1 VPPDQPD
8 VLDLLRQAAA
18 RRAAGDLPGSLVPL
32 REAAR
37 RAPDQ
42 KIIQHDLGLTLASL
56 GDLDAALRH
65 FDRAVALDGRFG
77 AAHFQRGKLLEA
89 QGLPGAASAYGAAAE
104 AGLDSPDLFLRLASM
119 LYRAGMRDEAA
130 SLYHRAAALA
140 PETDAGRLARA
151 NAALIEGRLD
161 EAERLFRQCLR
172 AQPGLRDARSQLAHI
187 LAARGAFAE
196 AETELLAALRHQPE
210 NIGLFYD
217 LVKTRPVTPD
227 DAPLLARMQAAR
239 ATPAE
244 PTARI
249 RLHLALAKAHDDL
262 RDFPAAAAA
271 LDEADT
277 LRMGISRFDRAAVT
291 QRGAQIRQIFTPT
304 YMAHPQHVG
313 RDSNMPILLVGMPR
327 SGTTLLERIL
337 ARHPDVAGAGEVH
350 FWEAQGRA
358 FIQAADCA
366 RGADLRAVAD
376 AYLDRLAQA
385 APGRARVVDKMPYNF
400 AWAPLVHLALPAA
413 RIIHCRRNPADTC
426 LSILSADLTETESF
440 SAVRDN
446 LLFYYR
452 FYQLLA
458 AHARALLAPES
469 WLDVTYEE
477 LVAAPEA
484 AIRRV
489 LEFCGLNWHPA
500 CLSPERADNAIR
512 TFSQWQARQKIFAG
526 SAGRRRH
533 YDGWLED
540 FEALGN

>member
-1 VPPDQPD
+1 MPPDQPD

-18 RRAAGDLPGSLVPL
+18 RRAAGDLAGSLVPL

-37 RAPDQ
+37 RAPEQ
-42 KIIQHDLGLTLASL
+42 KIIQHDLGLTLLSL
-56 GDLDAALRH
+56 GEAEAALRH
-65 FDRAVALDGRFG
+65 FDRAVALDARFG

-89 QGLPGAASAYGAAAE
+89 LGLPGASAAYGAAAE
-104 AGLDSPDLFLRLASM
+104 AGLESADLFLRLASL
-119 LYRAGMRDEAA
+119 LYRAGLRDEAA

-140 PETDAGRLARA
+140 PEMQAGRLARA
-151 NAALIEGRLD
+151 NAALIEGRLND
-161 EAERLFRQCLR
+161 AEGLFRQCLR
-172 AQPGLRDARSQLAHI
+172 AQPGLRDVRGHLAHI

-196 AETELLAALRHQPE
+196 AEIELLAALRDQPE
-210 NIGLFYD
+210 AIGLFYD
-217 LVKTRPVTPD
+217 VVKTRPVTPD
-227 DAPLLARMQAAR
+227 DAPLLARMRAAR
-239 ATPAE
+239 ATAAE

-262 RDFPAAAAA
+262 GDFPAAAAA
-271 LDEADT
+271 LDAADT
-277 LRMGISRFDRAAVT
+277 LRTGISRFDRAAVA

-304 YMAHPQHVG
+304 YMANPQHVG
-313 RDSNMPILLVGMPR
+313 RYSSMPILVVGMPR

-337 ARHPDVAGAGEVH
+337 VRHPDVAGAGEVH

-358 FIQAADCA
+358 FIEAADPA

-413 RIIHCRRNPADTC
+413 KIIHCRRNPADTC
-426 LSILSADLTETESF
+426 LSILSADLTETGSF

-452 FYQLLA
+452 FYQRLA
-458 AHARALLAPES
+458 AHARALLAPDS

-489 LEFCGLNWHPA
+489 LAFCDLRWHA
-500 CLSPERADNAIR
+500 DCLSPERAENSVR

-526 SAGRRRH
+526 SAGRRRN
-533 YDGWLED
+533 YQGWLKE
-540 FEALGN
+540 FEALGT